1 VAKYFKKI
9 MIILCVKVLPC
20 GWLQFSLVG
29 FLNSILQIIVKLD
42 VLTSPSKVLFRDKI
56 CWRRWKINRL

>member
-1 VAKYFKKI
+1 
-9 MIILCVKVLPC
+9 
-20 GWLQFSLVG
+20 VG